1 MSRAKARFEEK
12 EVFPG
17 DELAVIE
24 EFMDGEGAYEDEGF
38 VRSEELGESQ
48 YDLEKRVVEVEKKT
62 PELVLP
68 KEGMEVVAET
78 GSVARKDAR
87 VDILMVDGRIVHPT
101 YTGVIHISNVSREYV
116 KNMDIAIRNGD
127 IIKAKI
133 INTKNHLIQLSME
146 GADYGVIYAYCSRCG
161 TMLEKDKGRLHC
173 PKCNRVE
180 RRQMARTYGVEELA

>member
-24 EFMDGEGAYEDEGF
+24 EFMDGEGSYIEDDF
-38 VRSEELGESQ
+38 VRSEEFGESR
-48 YDLEKRVVEVEKKT
+48 YDLEMRVVEVEKKT

-87 VDILMVDGRIVHPT
+87 VDIFMVDGRIVHPT
-101 YTGVIHISNVSREYV
+101 YTGVIHISNVSREYI
-116 KNMDIAIRNGD
+116 KNMDIAMRNGD

-180 RRQMARTYGVEELA
+180 RRQMARTYGMEELA